1 MPCTCPI
8 SQETSS
14 RTVTEA
20 KYHEASETLT
30 QDGAARHKMF
40 PELKRCRHSRAR
52 TNDSWACPPSRWARR
67 RAGPWLPRGEDPK
80 GCAQLSSGLCTQLAH
95 CSVIFAP
102 GCRTQ
107 RETDRQPRWSLE
119 TWYTSSKGSGPL
131 HPRNTIPWIC
141 WVPRFR
147 QDETSHH
154 GTSWL
159 RSGNLLVGSLV
170 CTAIRVNLLFSSVS
184 AGTWAY

>member
-1 MPCTCPI
+1 MHFCTVN
-8 SQETSS
+8 QEASS
-14 RTVTEA
+14 RTATESR
-20 KYHEASETLT
+20 YHQASETLT

-40 PELKRCRHSRAR
+40 PELKRCRHSRGR

-67 RAGPWLPRGEDPK
+67 RAGPWSPGGKDPK

-95 CSVIFAP
+95 CSVIFTP
-102 GCRTQ
+102 GCKTQ
-107 RETDRQPRWSLE
+107 RETDRQLRWSLE
-119 TWYTSSKGSGPL
+119 TCYTGAKGSGPP
-131 HPRNTIPWIC
+131 HPWNAIWTLGSEVLSGRHIY
-141 WVPRFR
+141 
-147 QDETSHH
+147 H

-159 RSGNLLVGSLV
+159 RFGNLRVSSLV